1 MEERKTP
8 IQSLASLTNPFC
20 VDEAHTLHL
29 LQKLM
34 QFCSVKR
41 EKEKRKEKQTSL
53 YDADL
58 RNKEKKK

>member
-34 QFCSVKR
+34 QFCYVKR
-41 EKEKRKEKQTSL
+41 EKKQTSL